1 MTPEQH
7 RKLGAMGYF
16 DSNKSKQDKNEIMS
30 EMWDQYSEQAEKNL
44 IKKTIQLIDNNPNLS
59 QKGARKLLSVSD
71 GSGNNVMES
80 IYHNIDHDSLNKGEI
95 MQELNE
101 IRKSSK
107 GSAEF
112 FLEKEFGYDTPKMPE
127 NDAQRKAQQ
136 LINLFDEFNNE
147 DETESEAHQRRLDYI
162 QAKRIMNESIDN
174 TIDTAIREM
183 PKE

>member
-1 MTPEQH
+1 MTPDQLK
-7 RKLGAMGYF
+7 KLGAMGYF
-16 DSNKSKQDKNEIMS
+16 DSNKSQIDKQEIMS

-80 IYHNIDHDSLNKGEI
+80 IYHNIDHDSNKGEI

-127 NDAQRKAQQ
+127 NDAQRKAHQ
-136 LINLFDEFNNE
+136 LINLFDEFNNA
-147 DETESEAHQRRLDYI
+147 DETEAEAQQRRLDYI
-162 QAKRIMNESIDN
+162 QAKRIMNESIDK

>member
-1 MTPEQH
+1 MTPDQLK
-7 RKLGAMGYF
+7 KLGAMGYF
-16 DSNKSKQDKNEIMS
+16 DSNKSKQDKQEIMS

-80 IYHNIDHDSLNKGEI
+80 IYHNIDHDYLNKGEI

-112 FLEKEFGYDTPKMPE
+112 FLEKEFGYDTPKMPK

-136 LINLFDEFNNE
+136 LINLFDEQNNA
-147 DETESEAHQRRLDYI
+147 DETEAEAQQRRLDYI
-162 QAKRIMNESIDN
+162 QAKRIMNESIDD